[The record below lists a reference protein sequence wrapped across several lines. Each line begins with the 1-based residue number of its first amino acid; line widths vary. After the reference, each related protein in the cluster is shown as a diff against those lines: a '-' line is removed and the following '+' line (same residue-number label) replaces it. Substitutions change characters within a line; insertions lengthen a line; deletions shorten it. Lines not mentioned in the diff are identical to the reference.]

1 MKTILARNKW
11 VLVLSP
17 ILAAIFL
24 ICCYSAIARARG
36 ADTKDASSAADVS
49 AGGETSEV
57 ASRPREDD
65 DAEYIQK
72 RQEYLNQFY
81 GTGPGQVSSADFA
94 ASLAVARSV
103 PPSPLLAGQSG
114 VSGIKVPLT
123 PQPWTYPLLPPLYN
137 FWDPTRGASVRID
150 AIAVHP
156 TDPDI
161 LYVGS
166 EGGLATSTD
175 GGDHWT
181 YLSDAL
187 SSQSIRSIAVDPVA
201 PNIIYAGTGTQEQFA
216 VGMFRSFDSGATW
229 DIVGATEFASSTICK
244 ILVDPATAGSESKT
258 TLYAG
263 VVKSNGTHTIWKS
276 EDSGGTWAIFF
287 GPTSGSGSGAFAFY
301 DIAYDPSGRLY
312 LTAPS
317 GVYRYGPGNYWTFIH
332 NIPNSGANSFLALD
346 NQGAVYLAW
355 VDGVTKIAKS
365 TSYGNFWTELPASGA
380 DLMCFGVD
388 PVHPSR
394 IFVGGYPNANVYDLR
409 YTLNG
414 GTTWLTAGGLHPDLH
429 AFAVAPLQ
437 PPAPQRYYLGGD
449 GGIHRADYP
458 NSNPSSISF
467 FSKSQNLAGILTQG
481 VSISR
486 DDRVLIGTQDN
497 SNQIYRPATP
507 PWAAV
512 FNQFL
517 SGDGERPFIEFENN
531 TEKMY
536 VLALMPAYVVPN
548 IGAPCRIINNSA
560 SSVTPPG
567 AINEYTIAYS
577 AMSVQFKVATNSDRV
592 IMGFQHVWRSV
603 DSGNNWTRIGGTA
616 CPGPS
621 PSATPNHNCGIAS
634 NRRVTSV
641 CEAPSDSNYI
651 YAVLDYGAQIFKTT
665 NANAGTGATWQDI
678 TRNLAVGMSPDGIS
692 RVVVHPTDPLTV
704 YLAGSHYVHKTS
716 DGGATNWVNEAVG
729 PDFVFRD
736 VVFHPADPS
745 QVLVASHRGVYH
757 RVNGTWTSLSYA
769 LPEGMAWWGLSFNHY
784 SHQLAA
790 AGYGRGVYT
799 IDLDRVAPTATVN
812 SPASGAH
819 VRGTITVLGTAGD
832 NHLVA
837 SAQLK
842 LDGGNFP
849 PGGGD
854 TPDPNVSAN
863 WNTTMSTNGSHVLT
877 LVVYDPYGNHT
888 TSAGVTVTVDNL
900 APTVSITDPE
910 DGKEVSGKM
919 SVSATA
925 SDNVG
930 VAGVQFYLDGD
941 SLGSEVTSEPFST
954 DWDTTSTKGE
964 HTLVAIARDE
974 AGNTTTSNNVT
985 VKVKN

>member
-1 MKTILARNKW
+1 
-11 VLVLSP
+11 
-17 ILAAIFL
+17 
-24 ICCYSAIARARG
+24 
-36 ADTKDASSAADVS
+36 
-49 AGGETSEV
+49 
-57 ASRPREDD
+57 
-65 DAEYIQK
+65 
-72 RQEYLNQFY
+72 
-81 GTGPGQVSSADFA
+81 
-94 ASLAVARSV
+94 
-103 PPSPLLAGQSG
+103 
-114 VSGIKVPLT
+114 
-123 PQPWTYPLLPPLYN
+123 
-137 FWDPTRGASVRID
+137 
-150 AIAVHP
+150 
-156 TDPDI
+156 
-161 LYVGS
+161 
-166 EGGLATSTD
+166 
-175 GGDHWT
+175 
-181 YLSDAL
+181 
-187 SSQSIRSIAVDPVA
+187 
-201 PNIIYAGTGTQEQFA
+201 
-216 VGMFRSFDSGATW
+216 
-229 DIVGATEFASSTICK
+229 
-244 ILVDPATAGSESKT
+244 
-258 TLYAG
+258 
-263 VVKSNGTHTIWKS
+263 
-276 EDSGGTWAIFF
+276 
-287 GPTSGSGSGAFAFY
+287 
-301 DIAYDPSGRLY
+301 
-312 LTAPS
+312 
-317 GVYRYGPGNYWTFIH
+317 
-332 NIPNSGANSFLALD
+332 
-346 NQGAVYLAW
+346 
-355 VDGVTKIAKS
+355 
-365 TSYGNFWTELPASGA
+365 
-380 DLMCFGVD
+380 
-388 PVHPSR
+388 SR
-394 IFVGGYPNANVYDLR
+394 IFVGGYTELR

-414 GTTWLTAGGLHPDLH
+414 GTTWLTAGGLHPDMH
-429 AFAVAPLQ
+429 AIAVAPMQ
-437 PPAPQRYYLGGD
+437 PPAPQTYYLGGD

-458 NSNPSSISF
+458 NSNPPSITF
-467 FSKSQNLAGILTQG
+467 ISKNQNLPGILTQG

-497 SNQIYRPATP
+497 SNQIYRPASP
-507 PWAAV
+507 PWAPV

-536 VLALMPAYVVPN
+536 VLALMPGFPNPRVVAN
-548 IGAPCRIINNSA
+548 IGAPCRIINNSP

-567 AINEYTIAYS
+567 AINEFTILYS
-577 AMSVQFKVATNSDRV
+577 AMSVQFKIATNSDRV
-592 IMGFQHVWRSV
+592 IMGFQNVWRSV

-634 NRRVTSV
+634 NRVITSV

-651 YAVLDYGAQIFKTT
+651 YAVADYGKQIFMTA

-678 TRNLAVGMSPDGIS
+678 TRNLAANMSPDDIS
-692 RVVVHPTDPLTV
+692 RVVVHPTDPLTA

-736 VVFHPADPS
+736 VIFHPADPS
-745 QVLVASHRGVYH
+745 QVLVASHRGIYH
-757 RVNGTWTSLSYA
+757 RVNGTWTSLSWA

-812 SPASGAH
+812 SPTSGAH

-854 TPDPNVSAN
+854 TPDPNVSVN
-863 WNTTMSTNGSHVLT
+863 WNTTQSLNGSHVLT